1 MSLVQNFLLS
11 QLVKTA
17 IDYLLLFWRYEQK
30 TVGGGGSQNFEF
42 LLFLCNSFSSNA
54 VPINILIV
62 SK

>member
-1 MSLVQNFLLS
+1 MSLVQNVLLS

-30 TVGGGGSQNFEF
+30 TVGGGSQNFEF